1 LSSAG
6 AKRFAARQAAVDVR
20 AERHAFAFNDSERQ
34 VYNEAAVEL
43 QQCDYP
49 VSDDDGPSWRE
60 RCDRA
65 MADDSG
71 TDSDDTW

>member
-1 LSSAG
+1 
-6 AKRFAARQAAVDVR
+6 VR
-20 AERHAFAFNDSERQ
+20 AERYARAFNDSERQ
-34 VYNEAAVEL
+34 VYNEAAAEL

-49 VSDDDGPSWRE
+49 VSDDGPSWRE